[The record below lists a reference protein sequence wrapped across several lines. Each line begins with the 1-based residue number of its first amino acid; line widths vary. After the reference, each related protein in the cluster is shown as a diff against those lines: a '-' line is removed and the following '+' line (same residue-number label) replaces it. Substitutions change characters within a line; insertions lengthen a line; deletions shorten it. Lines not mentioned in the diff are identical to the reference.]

1 MVKRIF
7 LMMNYLFAT
16 SEFCDEIFT
25 RDSFWDIY
33 SQQPDFLC
41 EKHIFN
47 HDEFVLFSSIENR
60 KSNITLCWPRPES
73 TTTAETI
80 SNWVLLAVNT
90 SVSAHCQSPTQEIQ
104 TSSVH
109 CQKLKA
115 NYKFSV
121 RIVYLKFNG
130 INFIRISWFE
140 K

>member
-1 MVKRIF
+1 
-7 LMMNYLFAT
+7 MMNYLFAT

-25 RDSFWDIY
+25 RDSFWDILFTI
-33 SQQPDFLC
+33 PRFVVWKD
-41 EKHIFN
+41 IFFN
-47 HDEFVLFSSIENR
+47 QDEFVLFSSIENR

-121 RIVYLKFNG
+121 RIVFLKFNG
-130 INFIRISWFE
+130 INFIRISRFE